1 MAASIE
7 FNHAGIYV
15 SDIEAS
21 THFYRDLLGFEV
33 VTSYQMPGDW
43 PITYLRSGGGQVELL
58 GRPGVS
64 RPTGPPDLGSAAGIR
79 HIGFK
84 TNDLEGIAARLKSE
98 GVAFKSEP
106 RVAGSGIGR
115 LMFVYDPDFNEVE
128 IIQRDVDW

>member
-1 MAASIE
+1 VSVE
-7 FNHAGIYV
+7 FNHAGIVV
-15 SDIEAS
+15 SDIDQS

-33 VTSYQMPGDW
+33 ITSYKMPGDW

-58 GRPGVS
+58 GKPDTTRPE
-64 RPTGPPDLGSAAGIR
+64 GPAAAGSQAGIT

-84 TNDLEGIAARLKSE
+84 TNDLDGIAARLKE
-98 GVAFKSEP
+98 QGVPFKTGP
-106 RVAGSGIGR
+106 KPAGSGIGR

>member
-1 MAASIE
+1 MSTIE
-7 FNHAGIYV
+7 FNHAGIVV

-21 THFYRDLLGFEV
+21 TRFYRDLLGFEV
-33 VTSYQMPGDW
+33 VISYKMPGDW

-58 GRPGVS
+58 GRPNV
-64 RPTGPPDLGSAAGIR
+64 TGGDAPVDRGSDAGIT

-84 TNDLEGIAARLKSE
+84 TADLDSIAARLKTE

-128 IIQRDVDW
+128 